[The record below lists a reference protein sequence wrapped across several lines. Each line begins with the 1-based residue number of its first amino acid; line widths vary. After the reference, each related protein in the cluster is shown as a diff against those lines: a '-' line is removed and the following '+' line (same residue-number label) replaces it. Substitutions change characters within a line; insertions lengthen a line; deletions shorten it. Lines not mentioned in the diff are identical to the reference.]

1 MKTRI
6 IKKENRFYPQY
17 YSNGFLGL
25 FKGWKYYEVDD
36 ILLNGIFTD
45 LVKQNLSYYTLKQ
58 AKNFIKSLND
68 KPLKVVYENSK

>member
-17 YSNGFLGL
+17 YSKGFFGL
-25 FKGWKYYEVDD
+25 FKGWKYYEVDE

-45 LVKQNLSYYTLKQ
+45 LVKENLSFYTLKQ
-58 AKNFIKSLND
+58 AKGYFKKSNE
-68 KPLKVVYENSK
+68 KIKVVYEK

>member
-17 YSNGFLGL
+17 YSKGFLGL
-25 FKGWKYYEVDD
+25 FKGWKYYEVDE

-45 LVKQNLSYYTLKQ
+45 LVKENLSFYTLKQ
-58 AKNFIKSLND
+58 AKGYFKKSNE
-68 KPLKVVYENSK
+68 KIKVVYEK